1 MVPDPISPLM
11 KSAAEAAIYRRLKLV
26 DAGWSFALHSLNLPA
41 HVWKRVSEI
50 DFVLAGRRG
59 VYVIEVK
66 GGYAGCTNGVWTY
79 RDRTGQERRRK
90 ESPFAQAT
98 TAMFSLQRRLEERL
112 GRDTM
117 RAIPIGFAVVFPD
130 CQLPEQASV
139 EWDEETLIDR
149 RQLDRTDGLQRSL
162 GRMADYWRA
171 KPGGRQAT
179 LDEPLLREI
188 LQALRPD
195 FDAVPTLRQIVTDAE
210 ADLVALT
217 TGQYRTLDQ
226 WATNPRLLVEGGAG
240 TGKTMLAAELARRSA
255 ASGKRTLFTCRSQV
269 VAGFV
274 RHQPG
279 MQDVHVVPLANLMA
293 GTDTDF
299 DVIVVDEAQD
309 MVNFTDLSC
318 LDNRLVGGLTDGS
331 WYLLLDS
338 NNQRGLVG
346 SCDDEA
352 LAYLRSLRPATLVLQ
367 DNCRNTRQIVTST
380 QQMTG
385 ADTGVS
391 SAGEGPDVTVVDEPD
406 RSRRAAA
413 AAAELDRLLDNGI
426 PNTDII
432 LLSPLPLQ
440 ESLFAELPARWRHRI
455 DVLDLHTLRRPA
467 RGRIAFAKVED
478 FKGLE
483 SRFILLGDVGPA
495 DPGRIRN
502 LYVGM
507 TRARVG
513 LWMATGGQ
521 THQQGGDR

>member
-1 MVPDPISPLM
+1 MVPEPISPSM
-11 KSAAEAAIYRRLKLV
+11 KSAAEAEIYRRLKLV
-26 DAGWSFALHSLNLPA
+26 DAGWSFALHSLNLPE
-41 HVWKRVSEI
+41 HGWKRVSEI
-50 DFVLAGRRG
+50 DFVVAGRRG

-66 GGYAGCTNGVWTY
+66 GGYVGCANGVWTY
-79 RDRTGQERRRK
+79 RDRTGTERRRR

-98 TAMFSLQRRLEERL
+98 GAMFTLQRRLEDRL
-112 GRDTM
+112 GRETM
-117 RAIPIGFAVVFPD
+117 RDIPIGFAVVCPD
-130 CQLPEQASV
+130 CRLPEQTSV

-171 KPGGRQAT
+171 KPGGRRA
-179 LDEPLLREI
+179 LLGEPLLREV

-217 TGQYRTLDQ
+217 ASQYRTLDYVGD
-226 WATNPRLLVEGGAG
+226 NPRLLVEGGAG
-240 TGKTMLAAELARRSA
+240 TGKTMLAAEMSRRSA

-279 MQDVHVVPLANLMA
+279 MQDVHVVPFANLAA
-293 GTDTDF
+293 GSEGTFDT
-299 DVIVVDEAQD
+299 VVVDEAQD
-309 MVNFTDLSC
+309 LINFADLSY
-318 LDNRLVGGLTDGS
+318 LDSRLAGGLTDGS
-331 WYLLLDS
+331 WYMLLDS

-352 LAYLRSLRPATLVLQ
+352 LEYLRSLRPTQVRLQ

-391 SAGEGPDVTVVDEPD
+391 SAGEGPAVVVVEEPD

-413 AAAELDRLLDNGI
+413 AAAELDRLHDNGI

-432 LLSPLPLQ
+432 LLSPLPLAD
-440 ESLFAELPARWRHRI
+440 SLFADLPARWRHRI
-455 DVLDLHTLRRPA
+455 DVLDLHTLRKPG
-467 RGRIAFAKVED
+467 RGRIAFARVED

-483 SRFILLGDVGPA
+483 SRFILLADIGPV
-495 DPGRIRN
+495 DPRRISN

-513 LWMATGGQ
+513 LWMAAGGQ
-521 THQQGGDR
+521 EQGQEDNR